1 MHTIQSDVP
10 RCSLRVL
17 LVEDSPLLA
26 GRLAE
31 VIRRLH
37 DVELVGIVDNQANAI
52 AALERDK
59 PDVLILDLHLRQGTG
74 FGVLRGMRADAP
86 RPTTLILTTYDLP
99 EYRREAQALGAK
111 VFLDKSR
118 DYNRLPQLLL
128 DLLAEKMHDRDP

>member
-1 MHTIQSDVP
+1 MAVSVP
-10 RCSLRVL
+10 IAAAVIAAGTTVYTVNRQKAAA
-17 LVEDSPLLA
+17 EDA
-26 GRLAE
+26 G
-31 VIRRLH
+31 
-37 DVELVGIVDNQANAI
+37 NQANAI